1 MKRDMTL
8 KRKWLAAMLVAA
20 ALSFSVGQ
28 QAMAQTKQ
36 AVWVGSSGNV
46 TAVKDGTAGAVST
59 SGKTYVETTSG
70 NTVTITT
77 AAPPAGKVT
86 KVTVKSYAVTSASDA
101 KVRVTALTVTGTG
114 GATVVSKGSTLQM
127 TATAAPTY
135 ADWQDVTVTWSI
147 TSGSDYATI
156 NTSTGVLTGTA
167 EGEVVVTATVD
178 GSEVTGQCTVT
189 VVKPIPAGAIRGKFT
204 INAGGEQV
212 YFSQGNLQATTTDN
226 GTNWSW
232 DFAANQWDYV
242 GNNAANNAI
251 NGNGIVSENGTV
263 DLFRWVGASSTYFD
277 DKPAA
282 AKYGIS
288 DSWTLDNYGNATESL
303 KSDWGTLIGTGWR
316 TLTSAEWVWI
326 LGPNSS
332 PNPGTNCRTSGST
345 VNGTGNA
352 RYTLATIN
360 TDGTGVKG
368 VILFPDGVTIANIE
382 GVTWGNINARSS
394 WGTECTTAG
403 WSALAAK
410 GCVFLPAAGNWNTQE
425 NTYFGGG
432 STAIYWSSSADYGTP
447 GYASANTAYCMY
459 IDSDFYEV
467 NKKYSRAYGCAV
479 RLVKNVVGSISYTTT
494 SVVMKP
500 GDGAFTNPLTNT
512 GDGTVTYSSSGDN
525 ICTVNE
531 TTGEV
536 TLTGTLGTCTITAT
550 VVDGSIYTYAL
561 HTVSYTLT
569 VKEPFPVGDGM
580 FSVSSNQKVY
590 FAKGNLQATYY
601 DENYSDETPGTWSWA
616 FATNQWEYIGGKDE
630 EGNGTETGNNFI
642 NGNGTLSKNGT
653 VDLFGW
659 STAANYYG
667 IHNSKTGNDYSGDFV
682 DWGNIIG
689 PDSGWRTLTKDE
701 WTWLLG
707 PNGTNCRTSSKI
719 GETENARFAKAKL
732 FDTTHGLIIFPDSYT
747 HPDGV
752 AVPTGINETD
762 DTSWNANTYNA
773 DAWGKM
779 EAAGCVFLPFAGR
792 RSGTNIRYVGYYW
805 SATPLG
811 TDAYL
816 MQFVEG
822 TDDTGTD
829 ARTFRYMG
837 NAVRLVKNVN

>member
-20 ALSFSVGQ
+20 ALMFGVGQ

-36 AVWVGSSGNV
+36 AVVVGSSGNV
-46 TAVKDGTAGAVST
+46 TAVKDGTADAVST
-59 SGKTYVETTSG
+59 SDKTYVETTSG

-77 AAPPAGKVT
+77 AAPPAGKVA
-86 KVTVKSYAVTSASDA
+86 KVTVKSYTVTSASDA
-101 KVRVTALTVTGTG
+101 KVPVTALTVTGTG

-135 ADWQDVTVTWSI
+135 ADWKDVTVTWSI

-167 EGEVVVTATVD
+167 EGEVVVTATATD
-178 GSEVTGQCTVT
+178 GSGVTGQCTVT

-204 INAGGEQV
+204 INASGEQV

-226 GTNWSW
+226 GANWSW
-232 DFAANQWDYV
+232 GFATNQWDLI
-242 GNNAANNAI
+242 GNEAANNAI
-251 NGNGIVSENGTV
+251 SGNGTVSENGTV
-263 DLFRWVGASSTYFD
+263 DLFGWSTD
-277 DKPAA
+277 ATT
-282 AKYGIS
+282 YGINNSTNGS
-288 DSWTLDNYGNATESL
+288 DYSGEFV
-303 KSDWGTLIGTGWR
+303 DWGTLAITNGGNTENSGWR
-316 TLTSAEWVWI
+316 TLSKDEWNY
-326 LGPNSS
+326 LFF
-332 PNPGTNCRTSGST
+332 TRESGSK
-345 VNGTGNA
+345 VNGISPSPDDA
-352 RYTLATIN
+352 RYAHAIIN
-360 TDGTGVKG
+360 TADDGTGGVKG
-368 VILFPDGVTIANIE
+368 MILFPDGVTIHRND
-382 GVTWGNINARSS
+382 VKSLGNINAYSN
-394 WGTECTTAG
+394 WDYATKCTTSQ
-403 WSALAAK
+403 WNALAAK
-410 GCVFLPAAGNWNTQE
+410 GFVFLPT
-425 NTYFGGG
+425 GGVRNG
-432 STAIYWSSSADYGTP
+432 TTVNNPYKNGYYWSSYTSSSTSTYAYYTRVVSAVEPTTSYDP
-447 GYASANTAYCMY
+447 RYCG
-459 IDSDFYEV
+459 F
-467 NKKYSRAYGCAV
+467 AV
-479 RLVKNVVGSISYTTT
+479 RLVKNVVGSISFTKT

-536 TLTGTLGTCTITAT
+536 TLNGDLGTCTITAT
-550 VVDGSIYTYAL
+550 VADGSIYTYAL

-569 VKEPFPVGDGM
+569 VKEPFPVGDGK
-580 FSVSSNQKVY
+580 FSVSSTQKVY

-616 FATNQWEYIGGKDE
+616 FATNQWEYIGGKE
-630 EGNGTETGNNFI
+630 EDNGTETGNNFI

-659 STAANYYG
+659 STAATYYG

-689 PDSGWRTLTKDE
+689 PGSGWRTLTKDE

-762 DTSWNANTYNA
+762 GTSWNANTYNA
-773 DAWGKM
+773 TDWGKM
-779 EAAGCVFLPFAGR
+779 EAAGCVFLPVAGR

-805 SATPLG
+805 SATPEG

-816 MQFVEG
+816 MQFGEG
-822 TDDTGTD
+822 TGDTGTN
-829 ARTFRYMG
+829 AYTFRYMG
-837 NAVRLVKNVN
+837 NVVRLVKNAN

>member
-101 KVRVTALTVTGTG
+101 KVPVTALTVTGTG
-114 GATVVSKGSTLQM
+114 GATDVSKGSTLQM

-135 ADWQDVTVTWSI
+135 ADWQAVTVTWSVAPDTESETPGTASI
-147 TSGSDYATI
+147 DA
-156 NTSTGVLTGTA
+156 STGVLTGTA
-167 EGEVVVTATVD
+167 EGDVVVTATATDVS
-178 GSEVTGQCTVT
+178 GVTGQCTVT
-189 VVKPIPAGAIRGKFT
+189 VVKPIPAGAIRGQFT
-204 INAGGEQV
+204 VSNDGGSTTEQV

-226 GTNWSW
+226 GAHWTWG
-232 DFAANQWDYV
+232 FATNQWDLI
-242 GNNAANNAI
+242 GNDVANNAI
-251 NGNGIVSENGTV
+251 SGNGTVTYNGTV
-263 DLFRWVGASSTYFD
+263 DLCGWST
-277 DKPAA
+277 AA
-282 AKYGIS
+282 TSYGIHNSTNGS
-288 DSWTLDNYGNATESL
+288 DYSGEFV
-303 KSDWGTLIGTGWR
+303 DWGTLAITNGGNTENSGWR
-316 TLTSAEWVWI
+316 TLSKDEWDY
-326 LGPNSS
+326 LFF
-332 PNPGTNCRTSGST
+332 TRESGSK
-345 VNGTGNA
+345 VNGISPSPDNA
-352 RYTLATIN
+352 RYAHAIIN
-360 TDGTGVKG
+360 TADDGTGGVKG
-368 VILFPDGVTIANIE
+368 MILFPDGVTIHRND
-382 GVTWGNINARSS
+382 VKSLGNINAYSN
-394 WGTECTTAG
+394 WDYATKCTTSQ
-403 WSALAAK
+403 WNALAAK
-410 GCVFLPAAGNWNTQE
+410 GFVFLPTGGVRNGTMVRNPYE
-425 NTYFGGG
+425 NGY
-432 STAIYWSSSADYGTP
+432 YWSSYTSSST
-447 GYASANTAYCMY
+447 STNAYY
-459 IDSDFYEV
+459 TRVVRSVEPTTSSDPRYCGF
-467 NKKYSRAYGCAV
+467 AV

-494 SVVMKP
+494 SVVKKP

-512 GDGTVTYSSSGDN
+512 GDGSVTYARSDGDN
-525 ICTVNE
+525 ICTVNA

-536 TLTGTLGTCTITAT
+536 TLNGTLGTCTITAT

-642 NGNGTLSKNGT
+642 NGNGKLSKNGT

-659 STAANYYG
+659 STEYTYYG

-762 DTSWNANTYNA
+762 GTSWNANTYNA
-773 DAWGKM
+773 DAWREM
-779 EAAGCVFLPFAGR
+779 EAAGCVFLPVAGR

-805 SATPLG
+805 SATPEG
-811 TDAYL
+811 AEAYL
-816 MQFVEG
+816 MQFGEG
-822 TDDTGTD
+822 TGDTGTN
-829 ARTFRYMG
+829 AYTFRYMG
-837 NAVRLVKNVN
+837 NAVRLVKNAN